1 MKLTEKEF
9 NAITGE
15 ETVIER
21 EETKSEKDLRLK
33 LEAEF
38 AAELAAEEAKATAKA
53 ALLEK
58 LGITSEEASL
68 LLS

>member
-1 MKLTEKEF
+1 MKIIEKEF
-9 NAITGE
+9 NALTGE

-38 AAELAAEEAKATAKA
+38 AAELAAEEAQATAKA